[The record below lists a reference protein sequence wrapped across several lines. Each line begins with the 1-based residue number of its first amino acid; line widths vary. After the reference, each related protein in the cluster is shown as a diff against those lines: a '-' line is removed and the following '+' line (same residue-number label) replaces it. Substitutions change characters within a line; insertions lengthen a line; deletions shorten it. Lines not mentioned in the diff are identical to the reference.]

1 MCPNPAHI
9 IQSTKLSTNGKMTT
23 KELIES
29 FLQYEVYV
37 KNRRIFIPH
46 GEDIIDMF
54 LKTYHKDYF
63 EVEHIKKEGEYE
75 E

>member
-1 MCPNPAHI
+1 
-9 IQSTKLSTNGKMTT
+9 MTT
-23 KELIES
+23 KELIER

-37 KNRRIFIPH
+37 KNKCIFIPH

-54 LKTYHKDYF
+54 LKTHHKDYF